1 MLTLFNKLLILP
13 LVLILTGLAY
23 GNPNIAVVQQNVPT
37 LDLAPYISYLE
48 DPTKQLTLADVQS
61 AEFASRFQPVKGEFF
76 VAEQIHSPY
85 WFKFTLQAP
94 AQLSDV
100 DSEYVVYFSCH
111 QNLLY
116 KLFFYQPIDGSS
128 SNSSYQE
135 TRWGKLYMA
144 LNSSFDSPHYNF
156 PIKLKAGVK
165 STFYFMADSTAVGL
179 PISIPVYLQKKAYY
193 QHENFKLVKILTGFY
208 AIFSAFFIYNLC
220 LFISIRASVY
230 FYYNILLFL
239 SMAVS
244 GSVDATFLKL
254 FWPDNPLW
262 DIHWASITPS
272 FLCFI
277 YLMFIWASLEIPKKL
292 PHFKSFYYMGFAITL
307 LTFVFIL
314 PRHDVTDFV
323 LNGRVTQVVAAFTTL
338 FNLTV
343 IIVAIRAKISIAKY
357 LLIAELSYIIG
368 SSIFMSAMNNFLPF
382 NTFTQW
388 SLHLGFLL
396 EIIFLSFAI
405 ADRTNEAR
413 QEKLEAEKLAFAN
426 SRKALE
432 AEAQSKARSQFFA
445 AMSHEIRTPLTA
457 IIGYS
462 ESLGLKNY
470 SAEEK
475 EEFSSIIY
483 RSGQHLLQIINDILD
498 ISKIEVDKIQVEQL
512 SVPLFDLLTE
522 IKSYFVL
529 NAKGK
534 GINFTLNYRFPLPRI
549 IRTDPTRLKQ
559 ILINLCGNA
568 IKFTE
573 KGGVALIVDYEPG
586 TDALV
591 FIVKDS
597 GIGLSVE
604 QISHLFNAFQQAE
617 AATTRNYGGTGL
629 GLYLAKMLAQKLG
642 GDISVSSQIGLG
654 SEFNVSIKANADQQ
668 TMTHQMPQLDYVS
681 LAQNPQVPTLIGKV
695 LYAEDNIE
703 NQKLI
708 ARLITETGAEVT
720 VVNNGKEAIDA
731 VMTESY
737 DLILMD
743 IRMPVL
749 GGVEA
754 TQQVLT
760 INNKLPVVA
769 ITANVASSDREQYKQ
784 AGFVDF
790 IEKPVQRDQLYR
802 VLMNYLAPQVTALLT
817 VEQQTIEKHY
827 HDVLLVEDNIDNRK
841 LAQLQLSRLNLN
853 VDTAIDGADAVAKCL
868 SKQYELVFM
877 DLQMPVMDG
886 YSAVLALRE
895 KGCRLPIY
903 ALTADADQDILEK
916 CLSSG
921 FNGTLMKP
929 MNMDEIRSV
938 IRKI

>member
-1 MLTLFNKLLILP
+1 
-13 LVLILTGLAY
+13 
-23 GNPNIAVVQQNVPT
+23 
-37 LDLAPYISYLE
+37 
-48 DPTKQLTLADVQS
+48 
-61 AEFASRFQPVKGEFF
+61 
-76 VAEQIHSPY
+76 
-85 WFKFTLQAP
+85 
-94 AQLSDV
+94 
-100 DSEYVVYFSCH
+100 
-111 QNLLY
+111 
-116 KLFFYQPIDGSS
+116 
-128 SNSSYQE
+128 
-135 TRWGKLYMA
+135 
-144 LNSSFDSPHYNF
+144 
-156 PIKLKAGVK
+156 
-165 STFYFMADSTAVGL
+165 
-179 PISIPVYLQKKAYY
+179 
-193 QHENFKLVKILTGFY
+193 
-208 AIFSAFFIYNLC
+208 
-220 LFISIRASVY
+220 
-230 FYYNILLFL
+230 
-239 SMAVS
+239 
-244 GSVDATFLKL
+244 
-254 FWPDNPLW
+254 
-262 DIHWASITPS
+262 
-272 FLCFI
+272 
-277 YLMFIWASLEIPKKL
+277 
-292 PHFKSFYYMGFAITL
+292 
-307 LTFVFIL
+307 
-314 PRHDVTDFV
+314 
-323 LNGRVTQVVAAFTTL
+323 
-338 FNLTV
+338 
-343 IIVAIRAKISIAKY
+343 
-357 LLIAELSYIIG
+357 
-368 SSIFMSAMNNFLPF
+368 MSAMNNFLPF